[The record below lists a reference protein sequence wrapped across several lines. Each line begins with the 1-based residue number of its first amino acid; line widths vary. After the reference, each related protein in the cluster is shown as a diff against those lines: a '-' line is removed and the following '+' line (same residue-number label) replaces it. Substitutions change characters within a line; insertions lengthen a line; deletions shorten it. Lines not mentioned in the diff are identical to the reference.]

1 MGGHINP
8 ADLSRPHVYEKRGQR
23 TLLLLHGTG
32 ADEHDLIRLGSAL
45 DAEASLLS
53 PRGMFVESGMNR
65 FFERRGDG
73 SFVQESVISAAA
85 ELKEFV
91 ACAVQDYEIS
101 GEIIAVGF
109 SNGGN
114 MAAAISLLH
123 PEVLSGA
130 VMFGSTK
137 PLERVPAADLSG
149 KRLWIA
155 NGIQDP
161 YAPEPV
167 TAAWVSELRALG
179 AEVSWLSHPGGHQI
193 SPKHIQQISS
203 DLA

>member
-1 MGGHINP
+1 
-8 ADLSRPHVYEKRGQR
+8 
-23 TLLLLHGTG
+23 
-32 ADEHDLIRLGSAL
+32 
-45 DAEASLLS
+45 
-53 PRGMFVESGMNR
+53 MNR
-65 FFERRGDG
+65 FFERRSDG
-73 SFVQESVISAAA
+73 SFVQESVIKAAA

-91 ACAVQDYEIS
+91 ACAAVEYEIS

-114 MAAAISLLH
+114 TAAALLLLY
-123 PEVLSGA
+123 PDLLSGA

-137 PLERVPAADLSG
+137 SLEKVPAVDLAG

-161 YAPEPV
+161 YAPETV
-167 TAAWVSELRALG
+167 TAAWVAELEALG
-179 AEVSWLSHPGGHQI
+179 GEVSWLSHPGGHQI
-193 SPKHIQQISS
+193 SPAHIQQISS

>member
-1 MGGHINP
+1 MNP
-8 ADLSRPHVYEKRGQR
+8 TDLTRPHVYQKKGQR

-32 ADEHDLIRLGSAL
+32 ADEHDLISLGTAL
-45 DAEASLLS
+45 DENASLLS
-53 PRGMFVESGMNR
+53 PRGMFVEAGMNR
-65 FFERRGDG
+65 FFERRTDG
-73 SFVQESVISAAA
+73 SFVRKSVINAAA

-91 ACAVQDYEIS
+91 GCAIREYEIS

-114 MAAAISLLH
+114 TAAALSLLH
-123 PEVLSGA
+123 PEVLAGA

-137 PLERVPAADLSG
+137 PLEEVPVVDLAG

-155 NGIQDP
+155 NGVQDP
-161 YAPEPV
+161 YAPETV
-167 TAAWVSELRALG
+167 TAAWVTELEALG

-193 SPKHIQQISS
+193 SPAHIQEISS